1 MSAERVST
9 PTKIFIALGLVYIIW
24 GSTYLGVKIA
34 MHTLPPMLL
43 SAVRFLSG
51 GLILFIFSLLSGNPL
66 PKFENWKG
74 AAVVG
79 FLLLGVG
86 NSSVANAIK
95 FMPSGLVALLVAT
108 LPAWTILLDFLF
120 FSRKKPSWIS
130 VFGLSLGFGG
140 MAFLLNPFQSGV
152 SGEIVIFP
160 TLLVIIG
167 SIVWAYASLLSPTFK
182 MPPVVQAVAVQ
193 MLAGG
198 SFSLVISLFMEDN
211 QLSAIQSMTQETY
224 LAMAY
229 LIFIGSFIGYS
240 AFSWL
245 INNAPAQLTATYAYV
260 NPVVAIFLGWLL
272 VDEHL
277 TSRSLI
283 ASGII
288 LCGVFLMTLGRNK
301 QTDTKPTERPIS
313 DEE

>member
-1 MSAERVST
+1 MSAEKVSA
-9 PTKIFIALGLVYIIW
+9 PTKTIIALCLVYIIW
-24 GSTYLGVKIA
+24 GSTYLGVKVA

-43 SAVRFLSG
+43 SAMRFLIG
-51 GLILFIFSLLSGNPL
+51 GLILFIFTLLSGNPL

-74 AAVVG
+74 AAIVG

-95 FMPSGLVALLVAT
+95 FMPSGLVALMVAT

-120 FSRKKPSWIS
+120 FSRKKPSWVSIL
-130 VFGLSLGFGG
+130 GLMLGFAG
-140 MAFLLNPFQSGV
+140 MAYLLNPFQANLSE
-152 SGEIVIFP
+152 EIAIFP
-160 TLLVIIG
+160 AILVVTG
-167 SIVWAYASLLSPTFK
+167 SIVWAYGSLLSPTFK
-182 MPPVVQAVAVQ
+182 MPPALQAVSIQ
-193 MLAGG
+193 MMAGG
-198 SFSLVISLFMEDN
+198 SLSFVISLLTEKDQFA
-211 QLSAIQSMTQETY
+211 AIQSMTQETY
-224 LAMAY
+224 LTMAY
-229 LIFIGSFIGYS
+229 LVIIGSFIGYS

-245 INNAPAQLTATYAYV
+245 INNAPPQLTATYAYV

-272 VDEHL
+272 VNERL

-301 QTDTKPTERPIS
+301 QTNVKLPERS
-313 DEE
+313 VADE

>member
-1 MSAERVST
+1 MSAEKVST
-9 PTKIFIALGLVYIIW
+9 PTKIIIALGLVYIIW

-43 SAVRFLSG
+43 SALRFLTG
-51 GLILFIFSLLSGNPL
+51 GLILFTFTLLSGNPL
-66 PKFENWKG
+66 PKFENWRG
-74 AAVVG
+74 AAIVG

-120 FSRKKPSWIS
+120 FSRTKPSWIS
-130 VFGLSLGFGG
+130 VLGLMLGFGG
-140 MAFLLNPFQSGV
+140 MAFLLNPFQSNV
-152 SGEIVIFP
+152 SEEIVIFP
-160 TLLVIIG
+160 TLLVIFG
-167 SIVWAYASLLSPTFK
+167 SVVWAYASLLSPTFK
-182 MPPVVQAVAVQ
+182 MPPVVQAVAIQ

-198 SFSLVISLFMEDN
+198 SFSLVISLFTEEN
-211 QLSAIQSMTQETY
+211 QLSSIQSMTQETY
-224 LAMAY
+224 LAMTY

-301 QTDTKPTERPIS
+301 QADTKPPEKSIS
-313 DEE
+313 DEK